1 MNIQDEMD
9 RIFKMQKDNLANERK
24 FIQRCKNG
32 VGEWEVLPNFETFD
46 TRKEAEDFL
55 DGNASLRKMRN
66 AIYIVYA
73 VNLKQLARMGTHILQ
88 EAHDGN
94 NN

>member
-1 MNIQDEMD
+1 MNIQDEIN
-9 RIFKMQKDNLANERK
+9 RIFKMQKENLANERK
-24 FIQRCKNG
+24 FKELGKN
-32 VGEWEVLPNFETFD
+32 
-46 TRKEAEDFL
+46 FL
-55 DGNASLRKMRN
+55 DAERKSSKMRN

>member
-55 DGNASLRKMRN
+55 DGERKSYEDEERN
-66 AIYIVYA
+66 LYCVCGELKTACPDGYA
-73 VNLKQLARMGTHILQ
+73 HTTGGA
-88 EAHDGN
+88 
-94 NN
+94 

>member
-9 RIFKMQKDNLANERK
+9 RIFKMQKENQGQLFIDAERK
-24 FIQRCKNG
+24 
-32 VGEWEVLPNFETFD
+32 
-46 TRKEAEDFL
+46 
-55 DGNASLRKMRN
+55 SSKMRN

-88 EAHDGN
+88 EAHDVLVMENNRAGFYLMGN
-94 NN
+94 CLLHFSY